1 MSKYTIVES
10 VGRGIQQV
18 HDYGGLERHHPSRG
32 NERGRVYATVNG
44 EREEVLSNYRGT
56 PATSSDGDYFVS
68 KDFVL
73 KVGDSSSVSVP
84 SVAKGYIG
92 HIDPS
97 DGIVQIYDRPAS
109 DPDREMIVQYRHLD
123 LRNTT
128 LKIGDH
134 IEYGQSVGI
143 QAGFNNGK
151 SDAFGKHV
159 HIDINTGY
167 LPQMDRY
174 IRDIDNGVITTDR
187 RPGRQENLVAAGQVT
202 DVSAKG
208 SILQAPTRAEHAR
221 TQQPVL
227 KLDSEGP
234 DVRSLQTTLRGLGYT
249 GTRGEPLL
257 VDGDFGSNTDEAVRD
272 FQRAHG
278 LEPVDGKVGPDTRTA
293 LAQAAQ
299 RPLVS
304 ESTHPNHGLY
314 AAIGAQLPSGT
325 DPKVIAN
332 VTLQAME
339 NGITSE
345 QKLERMAVSGT
356 DAYLMGVIPGDRVK
370 VDLVAPTPGLQTI
383 SDHLREQTQ
392 QQVQQQRSQSQ
403 AMSI

>member
-1 MSKYTIVES
+1 
-10 VGRGIQQV
+10 
-18 HDYGGLERHHPSRG
+18 
-32 NERGRVYATVNG
+32 
-44 EREEVLSNYRGT
+44 
-56 PATSSDGDYFVS
+56 
-68 KDFVL
+68 
-73 KVGDSSSVSVP
+73 
-84 SVAKGYIG
+84 
-92 HIDPS
+92 
-97 DGIVQIYDRPAS
+97 
-109 DPDREMIVQYRHLD
+109 MIAQYRHMD

-128 LKIGDH
+128 LKVGDH
-134 IEYGQSVGI
+134 IEYGQPLGV

-151 SDAFGKHV
+151 PDAFGKHV

-174 IRDIDNGVITTDR
+174 VRDIDNGVISTDR
-187 RPGRQENLVAAGQVT
+187 RPERQENLIAAAQVT

-208 SILQAPTRAEHAR
+208 SITQAPAGGEHAR
-221 TQQPVL
+221 TQQSVL
-227 KLDSEGP
+227 ELNSEGP
-234 DVRSLQTTLRGLGYT
+234 KVRSLQTALRDLGYT
-249 GTRGEPLL
+249 GTSGAPLG
-257 VDGDFGSNTDEAVRD
+257 VDGDFGSNTDNAVRD

-278 LEPVDGKVGPDTRTA
+278 LEPVDGRVGADTRAA

-325 DPKVIAN
+325 DPKVIAS

-345 QKLERMAVSGT
+345 QKLERMVVSGT

-370 VDLVAPTPGLQTI
+370 VDLTAPTPDLQAL
-383 SDHLREQTQ
+383 SDHMREQTQ

>member
-10 VGRGIQQV
+10 VGRGVQQV
-18 HDYGGLERHHPSRG
+18 HDYGDLERHHPSRG
-32 NERGRVYATVNG
+32 NEHGRVYATVNG
-44 EREEVLSNYRGT
+44 EREEVLGNYRGT
-56 PATSSDGDYFVS
+56 PVTSSDGDYFVS

-73 KVGDSSSVSVP
+73 KVGGSSSVSVP
-84 SVAKGYIG
+84 SVANGYIG

-109 DPDREMIVQYRHLD
+109 DPDREMIAQYRHMD

-134 IEYGQSVGI
+134 IEYGQPLGI

-174 IRDIDNGVITTDR
+174 IHDIDNGVITTDR
-187 RPGRQENLVAAGQVT
+187 RPERQENLVAAAQVT

-208 SILQAPTRAEHAR
+208 SIAQAPTGGEHAR

-234 DVRSLQTTLRGLGYT
+234 EVRRLQTMLRDLGYT
-249 GTRGEPLL
+249 GISGKPL
-257 VDGDFGSNTDEAVRD
+257 VADGDFGSNTDKAVRD
-272 FQRAHG
+272 FQRSHG
-278 LEPVDGKVGPDTRTA
+278 LEPVDGKVGDDTRAA

-304 ESTHPNHGLY
+304 EATHPNHGLY
-314 AAIGAQLPSGT
+314 TAIGAQLPSGS
-325 DPKVIAN
+325 DPKVVAN
-332 VTLQAME
+332 VALQAME
-339 NGITSE
+339 NGITSG
-345 QKLERMAVSGT
+345 QKLERMVVSGT
-356 DAYLMGVIPGDRVK
+356 DAYLMGAIPGDRTK
-370 VDLVAPTPGLQTI
+370 VDLTAPTPDLQAM
-383 SDHLREQTQ
+383 SDHITRQTL
-392 QQVQQQRSQSQ
+392 QQVQQQRSQTQ
-403 AMSI
+403 ALSI